1 MNSTIKPTHIRLDQ
15 DLNIGDLRTFL
26 HSKAPKESDTLFT
39 GKSNSGTL
47 LLHRLPEKDDSSLV
61 RLGHFLRLGSERNQ
75 AREKIKDL
83 LSSQGVELTADIRK
97 ALPSR
102 FSNGNATELLSA
114 INNAPRLFELEK
126 IPE

>member
-1 MNSTIKPTHIRLDQ
+1 M
-15 DLNIGDLRTFL
+15 
-26 HSKAPKESDTLFT
+26 
-39 GKSNSGTL
+39 
-47 LLHRLPEKDDSSLV
+47 

-102 FSNGNATELLSA
+102 FSNGNATQLLSA
-114 INNAPRLFELEK
+114 INKAPRLFELEK

>member
-1 MNSTIKPTHIRLDQ
+1 MKSTNKPTHIRLEQ
-15 DLNIGDLRTFL
+15 DATIYDLKLFLNF
-26 HSKAPKESDTLFT
+26 KAKNESNTLFT
-39 GKSNSGTL
+39 GKGNNGTL

-83 LSSQGVELTADIRK
+83 LSSQGIELTDDIRK

-114 INNAPRLFELEK
+114 INKAPRLFKLEK

>member
-47 LLHRLPEKDDSSLV
+47 LLHRLPKKDDTRLA
-61 RLGHFLRLGSERNQ
+61 RLGHFLRLGSERNKVRQ
-75 AREKIKDL
+75 EIKNL
-83 LSSQGVELTADIRK
+83 LQNQGIDLTADIRK
-97 ALPSR
+97 AMPSR
-102 FSNGNATELLSA
+102 FSNGNATELLRA
-114 INNAPRLFELEK
+114 INKAPRDFQRG
-126 IPE
+126 INPE